1 MTDQATGSY
10 RSSLKHFTA
19 EMDAEPPRVVI
30 HLTSSRFFGG
40 PERQMLELARETA
53 NTWKTIFAS
62 FSEGGL
68 CRSFLDEVQEAGFDA
83 IELSAGT
90 PRLLRA
96 TRQLTQLLPH
106 YHDRVP
112 LQTPKVLLMA
122 EFVEPGVKEG
132 L

>member
-19 EMDAEPPRVVI
+19 EMDAEPRRVVI

-68 CRSFLDEVQEAGFDA
+68 CRSFLGEVEKNGFSGL
-83 IELSAGT
+83 E
-90 PRLLRA
+90 
-96 TRQLTQLLPH
+96 LTQ
-106 YHDRVP
+106 
-112 LQTPKVLLMA
+112 QTPHPLVALLGSVVHWCDEA
-122 EFVEPGVKEG
+122 LRSFVHVD
-132 L
+132 